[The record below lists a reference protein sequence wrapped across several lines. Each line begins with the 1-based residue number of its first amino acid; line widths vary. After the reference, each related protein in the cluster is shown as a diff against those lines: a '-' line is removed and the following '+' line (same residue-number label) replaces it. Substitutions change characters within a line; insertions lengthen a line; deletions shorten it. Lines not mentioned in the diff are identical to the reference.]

1 MKKNRGYTLIELV
14 IVVSIM
20 AILSGLSF
28 VTIGIIKQARYN
40 AAATTLSNQMGALNI
55 KTKALSEGAQ
65 KTSKVDNKDYPMC
78 MKIQY
83 NDSDVTLDD
92 GTLLKKGTYSLIL
105 GYHTDSGFVA
115 KEKGVVEGSIPN
127 IVTITYQ
134 PQAGAAVCGL
144 SDQDTGSAD
153 DSDMTV
159 CKNMYIEF
167 DKSNGSV
174 RYGAGTYKIVYN
186 GRIVARVNLDQAT
199 GNHYI
204 K

>member
-1 MKKNRGYTLIELV
+1 MKKNKGYTLIELV
-14 IVVSIM
+14 IVIAIM

-65 KTSKVDNKDYPMC
+65 KVSKAEDKDYPLC
-78 MKIQY
+78 MKLQY
-83 NDSDVTLDD
+83 NDSDVTLKDN
-92 GTLLKKGTYSLIL
+92 TLLKAGTYSLIL
-105 GYHTDSGFVA
+105 GYHTDSGFVP
-115 KEKGVVEGSIPN
+115 KESGVVETSLTNMI
-127 IVTITYQ
+127 TITYI
-134 PQAGAAVCGL
+134 PQTDAQKGGF
-144 SDQDTGSAD
+144 SDQDAGTS
-153 DSDMTV
+153 DSDKTV

-174 RYGAGTYKIVYN
+174 RYGAGKYLIVYN
-186 GRIVARVNLDQAT
+186 DRVVATVSLDQAT
-199 GNHYI
+199 GNHYV